1 MCIEPEDLLQSR
13 VFSHETEVETTA
25 DDKARTNATG

>member
-1 MCIEPEDLLQSR
+1 MCIEPEDILQSR
-13 VFSHETEVETTA
+13 VFSDDTEVETTA